1 MYPNSQACRWTMQA
15 PAGFIIQL
23 TFLDFYL
30 EEAQSC
36 MYDRVVVH
44 TGSADVKFCGPTAN
58 GLTLN
63 STGNVME
70 LLFTSDFSV
79 QKKGFAVSFKRGRSG
94 LAGLHPF
101 GSLHLGA
108 DLWVLER
115 TSFLLLSTVPS
126 VLNLLTL
133 PSLSLLP
140 PPPSCCGPQEPEGPD
155 HQRQRPD
162 HPAVILC
169 FRADAQ

>member
-30 EEAQSC
+30 EEAQGC
-36 MYDRVVVH
+36 IYDRVVVN
-44 TGSADVKFCGPTAN
+44 TGSAEVKFCGPTAS

-94 LAGLHPF
+94 QAGLHPVLRRF
-101 GSLHLGA
+101 LGSWNLFVNHCLGHL
-108 DLWVLER
+108 LIR
-115 TSFLLLSTVPS
+115 
-126 VLNLLTL
+126 N
-133 PSLSLLP
+133 
-140 PPPSCCGPQEPEGPD
+140 
-155 HQRQRPD
+155 R
-162 HPAVILC
+162 
-169 FRADAQ
+169 